1 MKENGGDGFQTFKKY
16 HAGLWV
22 WVDAAPLIEYGTQE
36 KGREM
41 TR

>member
-22 WVDAAPLIEYGTQE
+22 DAAPLIEYGSRE